1 MHCCVCCVELVK
13 ARSVL
18 WSTDHTLGWAG
29 DAVIGFVYFE
39 VACRTYNMKFDK
51 CKQTG
56 RDKAIQVDYCKICQ
70 ECVDAVAFVN
80 V

>member
-1 MHCCVCCVELVK
+1 
-13 ARSVL
+13 
-18 WSTDHTLGWAG
+18 
-29 DAVIGFVYFE
+29 
-39 VACRTYNMKFDK
+39 MKFDK

-56 RDKAIQVDYCKICQ
+56 RDKAMQVDSCKICQ